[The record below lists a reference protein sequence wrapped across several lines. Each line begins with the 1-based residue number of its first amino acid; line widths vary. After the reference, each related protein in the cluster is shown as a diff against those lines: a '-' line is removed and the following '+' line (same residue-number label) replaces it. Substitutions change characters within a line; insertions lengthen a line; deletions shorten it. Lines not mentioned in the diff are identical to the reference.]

1 VRLQKGVASGT
12 ISSNPLF
19 VNYQKNGSGD
29 YRVHNGSP
37 VIDRG
42 TATQAPKT
50 DIAGVARPRGAA
62 VDIGAYEF

>member
-1 VRLQKGVASGT
+1 M
-12 ISSNPLF
+12 
-19 VNYQKNGSGD
+19 
-29 YRVHNGSP
+29 
-37 VIDRG
+37 DRG